1 MEMDQFCGFLCIIFS
16 SVEEDD
22 YRLETLVRVRRLG
35 RLDKDPFDEDE
46 REQAQEKYEEMME
59 AANEDDAAADE

>member
-1 MEMDQFCGFLCIIFS
+1 MKTLIVFTNSNSKTVFPH
-16 SVEEDD
+16 
-22 YRLETLVRVRRLG
+22 RLEVLCRVRRLD

-59 AANEDDAAADE
+59 AAANVVEPEE